1 MKKDNIIK
9 AIKYIALAFVVV
21 FVINICL
28 AESRIGH
35 YSALTPLENL
45 TFTERIAAK
54 LNNSSFRSR
63 EDLKK
68 DGLLQSDETIKKD
81 NIENLNKK
89 EAIVECNYSKQEL
102 ESMHI
107 NSNNFI
113 GKELKFTG
121 LVITGNNATDD
132 KDIDVFVV
140 KIANTDIFVTMI
152 CDKNKVDYSKWKVGT
167 NLSIDG
173 YIQGIKEDKGTSIT
187 LKKNPSIIIK

>member
-9 AIKYIALAFVVV
+9 IIKYLTLAFVVIL
-21 FVINICL
+21 VINICL

-35 YSALTPLENL
+35 YSVLTPLEDL

-89 EAIVECNYSKQEL
+89 ETLVECNYSKHEL

-107 NSNNFI
+107 NSSNFI

-121 LVITGNNATDD
+121 VVVLENNATDD

-140 KIANTDIFVTMI
+140 KIANTDVLVTMI
-152 CDKNKVDYSKWKVGT
+152 CDKNKVDYSKWKRGT
-167 NLSIDG
+167 NLNIDG
-173 YIQGIKEDKGTSIT
+173 YIQEIKEDKGTSIT